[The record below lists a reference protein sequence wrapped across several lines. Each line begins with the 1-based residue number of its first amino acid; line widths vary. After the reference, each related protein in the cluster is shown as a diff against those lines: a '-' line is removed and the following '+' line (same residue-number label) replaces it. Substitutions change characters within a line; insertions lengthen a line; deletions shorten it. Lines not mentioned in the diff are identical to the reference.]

1 MSDEPAKIVILSIFL
16 FTVAIMLISFHSQ
29 LGSQVF
35 SSAIFL
41 AAAILSFLM
50 ALLLP
55 FFFLIG
61 IVNVL
66 SFGYNFKKVRRPELT
81 RKQLFLLI
89 ILLITILPIFIPYS
103 FEVEGKNR
111 IILQFYT
118 KPEDIP
124 EEAIPV
130 LREREIELLLS
141 ISPSGMEKNA
151 TEITRKLN
159 DEGIKIYATLCLEEE
174 QGIYAHDGNV
184 QEFIEHYHAFRNW
197 AKEKRLEFEGI
208 LIDSEPDWRFLNR
221 ITLLSRKG
229 DLIGIEREL
238 ANQINDTE
246 HKNAIEKY
254 KELID
259 EAKKDGYEIILI
271 GMPTVV
277 DDLLDVDDFLQRIQG
292 ISSIPPVG
300 WDKETFM
307 IYRSTYENTL
317 GYDFGSYLVYSYGRT
332 VKEIFPRGSIS
343 IGVVGYFSEPK
354 FFLNHSTYVELDQ
367 ISDDIIVLNGLG
379 FSEVQ
384 IFSLRSFIETFGIDG
399 LRNIEPQGKIKVT
412 FSKEVAII
420 RGGTLIFDRLQDIF
434 K

>member
-1 MSDEPAKIVILSIFL
+1 
-16 FTVAIMLISFHSQ
+16 
-29 LGSQVF
+29 
-35 SSAIFL
+35 
-41 AAAILSFLM
+41 
-50 ALLLP
+50 
-55 FFFLIG
+55 
-61 IVNVL
+61 
-66 SFGYNFKKVRRPELT
+66 
-81 RKQLFLLI
+81 
-89 ILLITILPIFIPYS
+89 
-103 FEVEGKNR
+103 VEGKNK

-124 EEAIPV
+124 DEAIPI
-130 LREREIELLLS
+130 LREKGIELLLS
-141 ISPSGMEKNA
+141 ISPSQVEDANA

-159 DEGIKIYATLCLEEE
+159 DGGIRIYATLSLEEE

-238 ANQINDTE
+238 ADQINDTE

-277 DDLLDVDDFLQRIQG
+277 DDLLDGDDFLQKIQG

-300 WDKETFM
+300 WDRETFM

-332 VKEIFPRGSIS
+332 VKEIFPRGNIS
-343 IGVVGYFSEPK
+343 IGVAGYFSEPK
-354 FFLNHSTYVELDQ
+354 FFLNHSTYIHLDQ

-379 FSEVQ
+379 FSQVQ
-384 IFSLRSFIETFGIDG
+384 IFSLGSFIQTFGMDG
-399 LRNIEPQGKIKVT
+399 LRNIESKGKIT
-412 FSKEVAII
+412 INFSKEVAII
-420 RGGTLIFDRLQDIF
+420 RGGTLIFDRLQNILR